1 MRTFKFVGPLKARL
15 LLQETPQPERWI
27 EVSARIAKAVNR
39 E

>member
-1 MRTFKFVGPLKARL
+1 MRTFKFVGPLEARL
-15 LLQETPQPERWI
+15 LLKKIEQPERWI